1 MSNAEL
7 RLFVG
12 VFKRRLA
19 SGETFE
25 EIAES
30 YPKLTSEDLERI
42 REALT

>member
-1 MSNAEL
+1 MSSAEL
-7 RLFVG
+7 RLFVR

-19 SGETFE
+19 SGAAFE

-30 YPKLTSEDLERI
+30 YPKLTTEDLERI